1 LTGGDYSRIFSH
13 SFSAPDSGGFVKKRK
28 RIGLALGSGSARG
41 WSHIGVIRCL
51 LEADIPIDV
60 VCGASMGA
68 VVGGAW
74 AAGFLGEM
82 ETLVRELRW
91 PDIFR
96 FLEVRLPRSGFMEGD
111 KITAYLRERM
121 TDLRIEDLPVTFGA
135 VASDMHS
142 GREVWLRKGSLID
155 AMRASI
161 SVPVM
166 FTPCPE
172 GTRWLLDGG
181 LVNPVPVSLC
191 RALGADLVVAV
202 NLNSDILGKSLFSQ
216 QRPRRNVLSQEKV
229 ADFLN
234 ASMPWANASAWLKT
248 GGNSPQRGPT
258 VLEVITRSLY
268 IMQDR
273 ITRQRLQA
281 EPPDVL
287 ITPRLADIA
296 LFEFNR
302 GAEAI
307 DEGHRATGLLVPLI
321 RDQMT

>member
-1 LTGGDYSRIFSH
+1 
-13 SFSAPDSGGFVKKRK
+13 VKKRK

-41 WSHIGVIRCL
+41 WSHIGVVRCL
-51 LEADIPIDV
+51 REAEIPIDV
-60 VCGASMGA
+60 ICGSSMGA
-68 VVGGAW
+68 VVGGCW

-82 ETLVRELRW
+82 ETLVRDLRW

-96 FLEVRLPRSGFMEGD
+96 FLEVRLPRSGFMGGD
-111 KITAYLRERM
+111 KITAYLKERL
-121 TDLRIEDLPVTFGA
+121 TDLLIEDLPVAFGA
-135 VASDMHS
+135 VASDLYS
-142 GREVWLRKGSLID
+142 GKEIWLRKGSLID

-166 FTPCPE
+166 FTPYPE

-191 RALGADLVVAV
+191 RAMGADIVIAV
-202 NLNSDILGKSLFSQ
+202 SLNSDILGKSLFT
-216 QRPRRNVLSQEKV
+216 RERRRRNQVIQEKV
-229 ADFLN
+229 ADFLD
-234 ASMPWANASAWLKT
+234 ASMPWTNPSAWLRSN
-248 GGNSPQRGPT
+248 GNSSLRGPT
-258 VLEVITRSLY
+258 LLEVITRSLY

-287 ITPRLADIA
+287 ISPHLADIA

-307 DEGHRATGLLVPLI
+307 DEGYRSASLVIPLI
-321 RDQMT
+321 RDRMT

>member
-1 LTGGDYSRIFSH
+1 M
-13 SFSAPDSGGFVKKRK
+13 KKRK

-41 WSHIGVIRCL
+41 WSHIGVVRCL
-51 LEADIPIDV
+51 EEAGIPVDV

-68 VVGGAW
+68 VVGGCW

-82 ETLVRELRW
+82 ETLVRDLRW

-111 KITAYLRERM
+111 KITAYLKERL
-121 TDLRIEDLPVTFGA
+121 TDLRIEDLPVAFGA
-135 VASDMHS
+135 VASDLYS

-161 SVPVM
+161 SVPGM
-166 FTPCPE
+166 FTPYPE
-172 GTRWLLDGG
+172 GSRWLLDGG

-191 RALGADLVVAV
+191 RALGADVVIAV
-202 NLNSDILGKSLFSQ
+202 SLNSDILGKSLFT
-216 QRPRRNVLSQEKV
+216 RAKRKRNQVIQEKV
-229 ADFLN
+229 ADFLD
-234 ASMPWANASAWLKT
+234 ASIPWTTPSAWLRSN
-248 GGNSPQRGPT
+248 GNATLRGPT
-258 VLEVITRSLY
+258 LLEVITRSLY

-281 EPPDVL
+281 EPPDIL
-287 ITPRLADIA
+287 ISPHLADIA

-302 GAEAI
+302 GDEAI
-307 DEGHRATGLLVPLI
+307 DEGYRSASLVVPLI
-321 RDQMT
+321 RDRMT

>member
-1 LTGGDYSRIFSH
+1 M
-13 SFSAPDSGGFVKKRK
+13 KKRK

-41 WSHIGVIRCL
+41 WSHIGVVRCL
-51 LEADIPIDV
+51 QEADIPIDV
-60 VCGASMGA
+60 ICGASMGA
-68 VVGGAW
+68 VVGGCW

-96 FLEVRLPRSGFMEGD
+96 FLEVRLPRSGFMGGD
-111 KITAYLRERM
+111 KITAYLKERL
-121 TDLRIEDLPVTFGA
+121 TDLHIEDLPVAFGA
-135 VASDMHS
+135 VASDLYS
-142 GREVWLRKGSLID
+142 GKEVWLRKGSLID

-166 FTPCPE
+166 FTPYPE
-172 GTRWLLDGG
+172 GSRWLLDGG

-191 RALGADLVVAV
+191 RAMGADIVIAV
-202 NLNSDILGKSLFSQ
+202 SLNSDILGKSLFT
-216 QRPRRNVLSQEKV
+216 RERRRRNQVIQEKV
-229 ADFLN
+229 ADFLD
-234 ASMPWANASAWLKT
+234 ASIPWGNPSAWLRPN
-248 GGNSPQRGPT
+248 GNSSLRGPT
-258 VLEVITRSLY
+258 LLEVITRSLY

-281 EPPDVL
+281 EPPDIL
-287 ITPRLADIA
+287 ISPHLADIA

-307 DEGHRATGLLVPLI
+307 EEGYRAAGLVIPLI
-321 RDQMT
+321 RDRMT

>member
-1 LTGGDYSRIFSH
+1 M
-13 SFSAPDSGGFVKKRK
+13 KKRK

-41 WSHIGVIRCL
+41 WSHIGVVRCL
-51 LEADIPIDV
+51 EEAGIPLDV

-68 VVGGAW
+68 VVGGCW

-82 ETLVRELRW
+82 ETLVRDLRW
-91 PDIFR
+91 QDIFR
-96 FLEVRLPRSGFMEGD
+96 FLEIRLPRSGFMEGD
-111 KITAYLRERM
+111 KITAYLKERL
-121 TDLRIEDLPVTFGA
+121 TDLRIEDLPVAFGA
-135 VASDMHS
+135 VASDLYS

-161 SVPVM
+161 SVPGM
-166 FTPCPE
+166 FTPYPE
-172 GTRWLLDGG
+172 GSRWLLDGG

-191 RALGADLVVAV
+191 RALGADIVVAV
-202 NLNSDILGKSLFSQ
+202 SLNSDILGKSLFT
-216 QRPRRNVLSQEKV
+216 RERRKRNQVIQEKL

-234 ASMPWANASAWLKT
+234 ANIPWTNPSAWLRPN
-248 GGNSPQRGPT
+248 GNSSLRGPT
-258 VLEVITRSLY
+258 MMEVITRSLY

-287 ITPRLADIA
+287 ISPHLADIA

-302 GAEAI
+302 GSEAI
-307 DEGHRATGLLVPLI
+307 DEGYRAAGVVVPLI
-321 RDQMT
+321 RDRMT

>member
-1 LTGGDYSRIFSH
+1 
-13 SFSAPDSGGFVKKRK
+13 VKKRK

-41 WSHIGVIRCL
+41 WSHIGVVRCL
-51 LEADIPIDV
+51 EEAGIPVDV

-68 VVGGAW
+68 VVGGCW

-82 ETLVRELRW
+82 ETLVRDLRW

-111 KITAYLRERM
+111 KITAYLKERL
-121 TDLRIEDLPVTFGA
+121 TDLRIEDLPVVFGA
-135 VASDMHS
+135 VASDLYS

-161 SVPVM
+161 SVPGM
-166 FTPCPE
+166 FTPYPE
-172 GTRWLLDGG
+172 GSRWLLDGG

-191 RALGADLVVAV
+191 RALGADVVIAV
-202 NLNSDILGKSLFSQ
+202 SLNSDILGKSLFT
-216 QRPRRNVLSQEKV
+216 REKRKRNQVIQEKV
-229 ADFLN
+229 ADFLD
-234 ASMPWANASAWLKT
+234 ASIPWTTPSAWLRSN
-248 GGNSPQRGPT
+248 GNATLRGPT
-258 VLEVITRSLY
+258 LLEVITRSLY

-281 EPPDVL
+281 EPPDIL
-287 ITPRLADIA
+287 ISPHLADIA

-302 GAEAI
+302 GDEAI
-307 DEGHRATGLLVPLI
+307 DEGYRSASLVVPLI
-321 RDQMT
+321 RDRMT

>member
-1 LTGGDYSRIFSH
+1 M
-13 SFSAPDSGGFVKKRK
+13 KKRK
-28 RIGLALGSGSARG
+28 RIGVALGSGSARG
-41 WSHIGVIRCL
+41 WSHIGVLRCL
-51 LEADIPIDV
+51 QEADIPIDV

-68 VVGGAW
+68 VVGGSW
-74 AAGFLGEM
+74 AAGFLEEM
-82 ETLVRELRW
+82 ETLVRDLRW

-111 KITAYLRERM
+111 KITSYLKERL

-135 VASDMHS
+135 VASDLYS

-166 FTPCPE
+166 FTPYPE
-172 GTRWLLDGG
+172 GSHWLLDGG

-191 RALGADLVVAV
+191 RALGADVVVAV
-202 NLNSDILGKSLFSQ
+202 NLNSDILGKSLFT
-216 QRPRRNVLSQEKV
+216 RERRRRNHVLQEKV
-229 ADFLN
+229 ADFLD
-234 ASMPWANASAWLKT
+234 ASIPWGNPSAWLRPNGKA
-248 GGNSPQRGPT
+248 PQRGPT

-287 ITPRLADIA
+287 ISPHLADIA

-302 GAEAI
+302 GKEAI
-307 DEGHRATGLLVPLI
+307 DEGHRSASLVVPLI
-321 RDQMT
+321 RDRMT

>member
-1 LTGGDYSRIFSH
+1 M
-13 SFSAPDSGGFVKKRK
+13 KKRK

-41 WSHIGVIRCL
+41 WSHIGVVRCL
-51 LEADIPIDV
+51 READIPIDI

-68 VVGGAW
+68 VVGGCW

-96 FLEVRLPRSGFMEGD
+96 FLEVRLPRSGFMGGD
-111 KITAYLRERM
+111 KITAYLKERL
-121 TDLRIEDLPVTFGA
+121 TDLHIEDLPVTFGA
-135 VASDMHS
+135 VASDLYS
-142 GREVWLRKGSLID
+142 GKEIWLRKGSLID

-166 FTPCPE
+166 FTPYPE

-191 RALGADLVVAV
+191 RAMGADIVIAV
-202 NLNSDILGKSLFSQ
+202 SLNSDILGKSLFT
-216 QRPRRNVLSQEKV
+216 RERRRRNQVIQEKV
-229 ADFLN
+229 ADFLD
-234 ASMPWANASAWLKT
+234 ASMPWTNPSAWLRPN
-248 GGNSPQRGPT
+248 GNSSLRGPT
-258 VLEVITRSLY
+258 LLEVITRSLY

-287 ITPRLADIA
+287 ITPHLADIA

-307 DEGHRATGLLVPLI
+307 DEGYRSASLVIPLI
-321 RDQMT
+321 RDRMT

>member
-1 LTGGDYSRIFSH
+1 
-13 SFSAPDSGGFVKKRK
+13 VNKRK

-51 LEADIPIDV
+51 QEAGIPIDV

-82 ETLVRELRW
+82 ETLVRDLRW

-111 KITAYLRERM
+111 KITGYLKERL
-121 TDLRIEDLPVTFGA
+121 TDLKIEDLPVTFGA
-135 VASDMHS
+135 VASDLYS
-142 GREVWLRKGSLID
+142 GREVWLQKGSLID

-172 GTRWLLDGG
+172 GARWLLDGG

-191 RALGADLVVAV
+191 RALGADVVIAV
-202 NLNSDILGKSLFSQ
+202 SLNSDILGKSLFS
-216 QRPRRNVLSQEKV
+216 RERRRRNSVLQEKV

-234 ASMPWANASAWLKT
+234 ASIPWANPAAWRRPN
-248 GGNSPQRGPT
+248 GNGVLRGPT
-258 VLEVITRSLY
+258 LLEVITRSLY

-281 EPPDVL
+281 EPPDIL
-287 ITPRLADIA
+287 ITPHLADIA

-307 DEGHRATGLLVPLI
+307 DEGFRAAGLVIPLI
-321 RDQMT
+321 RDRMTGKPAPGRKRKKTSA

>member
-1 LTGGDYSRIFSH
+1 M
-13 SFSAPDSGGFVKKRK
+13 KKRK

-41 WSHIGVIRCL
+41 WSHIGVVRCL
-51 LEADIPIDV
+51 EEAGIPVDV

-68 VVGGAW
+68 VVGGCW

-82 ETLVRELRW
+82 ETLVRDLRW

-111 KITAYLRERM
+111 KITAYLKERL
-121 TDLRIEDLPVTFGA
+121 TDLRIEDLPVVFGA
-135 VASDMHS
+135 VASDLYS

-161 SVPVM
+161 SVPGM
-166 FTPCPE
+166 FTPYPE
-172 GTRWLLDGG
+172 GSRWLLDGG

-191 RALGADLVVAV
+191 RALGADVVIAV
-202 NLNSDILGKSLFSQ
+202 SLNSDILGKSLFT
-216 QRPRRNVLSQEKV
+216 REKRKRNQVIQEKM
-229 ADFLN
+229 ADFLD
-234 ASMPWANASAWLKT
+234 ASIPWTTPSAWLRSN
-248 GGNSPQRGPT
+248 GNATLRGPT
-258 VLEVITRSLY
+258 LLEVITRSLY

-281 EPPDVL
+281 EPPDIL
-287 ITPRLADIA
+287 ISPHLADIA

-302 GAEAI
+302 GDEAI
-307 DEGHRATGLLVPLI
+307 DEGYRSASLVVPLI
-321 RDQMT
+321 RDRMT

>member
-1 LTGGDYSRIFSH
+1 M
-13 SFSAPDSGGFVKKRK
+13 KKRK

-41 WSHIGVIRCL
+41 WSHIGVVRCL
-51 LEADIPIDV
+51 REAEIPIDV
-60 VCGASMGA
+60 ICGASMGA
-68 VVGGAW
+68 VVGGCW
-74 AAGFLGEM
+74 AAGFLDEM

-96 FLEVRLPRSGFMEGD
+96 FLEVRLPRSGFMGGD
-111 KITAYLRERM
+111 KITAYLKERL
-121 TDLRIEDLPVTFGA
+121 TDLHIEDLPVTFGA
-135 VASDMHS
+135 VASDLYS
-142 GREVWLRKGSLID
+142 GKEIWLRKGSLID

-166 FTPCPE
+166 FTPYPE

-191 RALGADLVVAV
+191 RAMGADIVIAV
-202 NLNSDILGKSLFSQ
+202 SLNSDILGKSLFT
-216 QRPRRNVLSQEKV
+216 RERRRRNQVIQEKV
-229 ADFLN
+229 ADFLD
-234 ASMPWANASAWLKT
+234 ASIPWTNPSAWLRPN
-248 GGNSPQRGPT
+248 GNSSPRGPT
-258 VLEVITRSLY
+258 LLEVITRSLY

-287 ITPRLADIA
+287 ISPHLADIA

-307 DEGHRATGLLVPLI
+307 DEGYRSASLVIPLI
-321 RDQMT
+321 RDRMT

>member
-1 LTGGDYSRIFSH
+1 
-13 SFSAPDSGGFVKKRK
+13 VKKRK

-41 WSHIGVIRCL
+41 WSHIGVVRCL
-51 LEADIPIDV
+51 READIPIDI

-68 VVGGAW
+68 VVGGCW

-96 FLEVRLPRSGFMEGD
+96 FLEVRLPRSGFMGGD
-111 KITAYLRERM
+111 KITAYLKERL
-121 TDLRIEDLPVTFGA
+121 TDLHIEDLPVAFGA
-135 VASDMHS
+135 VASDLYS
-142 GREVWLRKGSLID
+142 GKEIWLRKGSLID

-166 FTPCPE
+166 FTPYPE

-191 RALGADLVVAV
+191 RAMGADIVIAV
-202 NLNSDILGKSLFSQ
+202 SLNSDILGKSLFT
-216 QRPRRNVLSQEKV
+216 RERRRRNQVIQEKV
-229 ADFLN
+229 ADFLD
-234 ASMPWANASAWLKT
+234 ASMPWTNPSAWLRSN
-248 GGNSPQRGPT
+248 GNSSLRGPT
-258 VLEVITRSLY
+258 LLEVITRSLY

-287 ITPRLADIA
+287 ITPHLADIA

-307 DEGHRATGLLVPLI
+307 DEGYRSASLVIPLI
-321 RDQMT
+321 RDRMT

>member
-1 LTGGDYSRIFSH
+1 M
-13 SFSAPDSGGFVKKRK
+13 KKRK

-41 WSHIGVIRCL
+41 WSHIGVVRCL
-51 LEADIPIDV
+51 READIPIDI

-68 VVGGAW
+68 VVGGCW

-96 FLEVRLPRSGFMEGD
+96 FLEVRLPRSGFMGGD
-111 KITAYLRERM
+111 KITAYLKERL
-121 TDLRIEDLPVTFGA
+121 TDLHIEDLPVAFGA
-135 VASDMHS
+135 VASDLYS
-142 GREVWLRKGSLID
+142 GKEIWLRKGSLID

-166 FTPCPE
+166 FTPYPE

-191 RALGADLVVAV
+191 RAMGADIVIAV
-202 NLNSDILGKSLFSQ
+202 SLNSDILGKSLFT
-216 QRPRRNVLSQEKV
+216 RERRRRNQVIQEKV
-229 ADFLN
+229 ADFLD
-234 ASMPWANASAWLKT
+234 ASMPWTNPSAWLRSN
-248 GGNSPQRGPT
+248 GNSSLRGPT
-258 VLEVITRSLY
+258 LLEVITRSLY

-287 ITPRLADIA
+287 ITPHLADIA

-307 DEGHRATGLLVPLI
+307 DEGYRSASLVIPLI
-321 RDQMT
+321 RDRMT

>member
-1 LTGGDYSRIFSH
+1 M
-13 SFSAPDSGGFVKKRK
+13 KKRK

-41 WSHIGVIRCL
+41 WSHIGVVRCL
-51 LEADIPIDV
+51 REAEIPIDV
-60 VCGASMGA
+60 ICGSSMGA
-68 VVGGAW
+68 VVGGCW

-82 ETLVRELRW
+82 ETLVRDLRW

-96 FLEVRLPRSGFMEGD
+96 FLEVRLPRSGFMGGD
-111 KITAYLRERM
+111 KITAYLKERL
-121 TDLRIEDLPVTFGA
+121 TDLLIEDLPVAFGA
-135 VASDMHS
+135 VASDLYS
-142 GREVWLRKGSLID
+142 GKEIWLRKGSLID

-166 FTPCPE
+166 FTPYPE

-191 RALGADLVVAV
+191 RAMGADIVIAV
-202 NLNSDILGKSLFSQ
+202 SLNSDILGKSLFT
-216 QRPRRNVLSQEKV
+216 RERRRRNQVIQEKV
-229 ADFLN
+229 ADFLD
-234 ASMPWANASAWLKT
+234 ASMPWTNPSAWLRSN
-248 GGNSPQRGPT
+248 GNSSLRGPT
-258 VLEVITRSLY
+258 LLEVITRSLY

-287 ITPRLADIA
+287 ISPHLADIA

-307 DEGHRATGLLVPLI
+307 DEGYRSASLVIPLI
-321 RDQMT
+321 RDRMT

>member
-1 LTGGDYSRIFSH
+1 M
-13 SFSAPDSGGFVKKRK
+13 KKRK

-41 WSHIGVIRCL
+41 WSHIGVVRCL
-51 LEADIPIDV
+51 EEAGIPVDV

-68 VVGGAW
+68 VVGGCW

-82 ETLVRELRW
+82 ETLVRDLRW

-111 KITAYLRERM
+111 KITAYLKERL
-121 TDLRIEDLPVTFGA
+121 TDLRIEDLPVVFGA
-135 VASDMHS
+135 VASDLYS

-161 SVPVM
+161 SVPGM
-166 FTPCPE
+166 FTPYPE
-172 GTRWLLDGG
+172 GSRWLLDGG

-191 RALGADLVVAV
+191 RALGADVVIAV
-202 NLNSDILGKSLFSQ
+202 SLNSDILGKSLFT
-216 QRPRRNVLSQEKV
+216 REKRKRNQVIQEKV
-229 ADFLN
+229 ADFLD
-234 ASMPWANASAWLKT
+234 ASIPWTSPSAWLRSN
-248 GGNSPQRGPT
+248 GNATLRGPT
-258 VLEVITRSLY
+258 LLEVITRSLY

-281 EPPDVL
+281 EPPDIL
-287 ITPRLADIA
+287 ISPHLADIA

-302 GAEAI
+302 GDEAI
-307 DEGHRATGLLVPLI
+307 DEGYRSASLVVPLI
-321 RDQMT
+321 RDRMT

>member
-1 LTGGDYSRIFSH
+1 M
-13 SFSAPDSGGFVKKRK
+13 KKRK

-41 WSHIGVIRCL
+41 WSHIGVVRCL
-51 LEADIPIDV
+51 EEAGIPIDV

-68 VVGGAW
+68 VVGGCW
-74 AAGFLGEM
+74 AGGFLSEM
-82 ETLVRELRW
+82 ETLVRDLRW

-96 FLEVRLPRSGFMEGD
+96 FLEIRLPRSGFMEGD
-111 KITAYLRERM
+111 KITAYLKERL
-121 TDLRIEDLPVTFGA
+121 TDLRIEDLPVAFGA
-135 VASDMHS
+135 VASDLYS

-161 SVPVM
+161 SVPGM
-166 FTPCPE
+166 FTPYPE
-172 GTRWLLDGG
+172 GSRWLLDGG

-191 RALGADLVVAV
+191 RALGADIVVAV
-202 NLNSDILGKSLFSQ
+202 SLNSDILGKSLFT
-216 QRPRRNVLSQEKV
+216 RERRKRNQVIQEKL

-234 ASMPWANASAWLKT
+234 ANIPWTNPSSWLRPN
-248 GGNSPQRGPT
+248 GNSSLRGPT
-258 VLEVITRSLY
+258 MMEVITRSLY

-287 ITPRLADIA
+287 ISPHLADIA

-302 GAEAI
+302 GGEAI
-307 DEGHRATGLLVPLI
+307 DEGYRAASIVVPLI
-321 RDQMT
+321 RDRMT

>member
-1 LTGGDYSRIFSH
+1 M
-13 SFSAPDSGGFVKKRK
+13 KKRK

-41 WSHIGVIRCL
+41 WSHIGVVRCL
-51 LEADIPIDV
+51 EEAGIPVDV

-68 VVGGAW
+68 VVGGCW

-82 ETLVRELRW
+82 ETLVRDLRW

-111 KITAYLRERM
+111 KITAYLKERL
-121 TDLRIEDLPVTFGA
+121 TDLRIEDLPVVFGA
-135 VASDMHS
+135 VASDLYS

-161 SVPVM
+161 SVPGM
-166 FTPCPE
+166 FTPYPE
-172 GTRWLLDGG
+172 GSRWLLDGG

-191 RALGADLVVAV
+191 RALGADVVIAV
-202 NLNSDILGKSLFSQ
+202 SLNSDILGKSLFT
-216 QRPRRNVLSQEKV
+216 REKRKRNQVIQEKV
-229 ADFLN
+229 ADFLD
-234 ASMPWANASAWLKT
+234 ASIPWTTPSAWLRSN
-248 GGNSPQRGPT
+248 GNATLRGPT
-258 VLEVITRSLY
+258 LLEVITRSLY

-281 EPPDVL
+281 EPPDIL
-287 ITPRLADIA
+287 ISPHLADIA

-302 GAEAI
+302 GDEAI
-307 DEGHRATGLLVPLI
+307 DEGYRSASLVVPLI
-321 RDQMT
+321 RDRMT